1 MDPYQGY
8 SPCGNLPQMIGIRRP
23 ARETIV
29 KQTKILLAV
38 DSPLLREL
46 LRERIENEGGVEVVE
61 QSPDSIDLLV
71 AVGQTGA
78 DVVIQTWPE
87 NGEIPSICSHLFLEY
102 PDLEI
107 VGLLEDSDKAIV
119 CRQTI
124 VQTELPAVGIEDLF
138 SAILR
143 PLAEA
148 M

>member
-1 MDPYQGY
+1 MKD
-8 SPCGNLPQMIGIRRP
+8 
-23 ARETIV
+23 
-29 KQTKILLAV
+29 TKILLAV

-61 QSPDSIDLLV
+61 QSLDSIELLV
-71 AVGQTGA
+71 AIGRTGA

-87 NGEIPSICSHLFLEY
+87 NGEAPSICSHMFLEY
-102 PDLEI
+102 PGLVV
-107 VGLLEDSDKAIV
+107 VGLLGDSDKAIV

-148 M
+148 V